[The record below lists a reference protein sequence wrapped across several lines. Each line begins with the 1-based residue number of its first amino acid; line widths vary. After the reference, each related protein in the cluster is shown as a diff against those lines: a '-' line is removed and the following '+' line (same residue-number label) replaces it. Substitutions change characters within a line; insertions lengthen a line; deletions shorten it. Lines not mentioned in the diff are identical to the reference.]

1 MEALLL
7 VVVGIFIGVLF
18 TVLWY
23 SMRTYWHRS
32 KELRSASAKARKEMQ
47 EKSLKARQDAHKAND
62 AIFRAGLRVFLLV
75 VAIVVASWIIW
86 SIVLI

>member
-7 VVVGIFIGVLF
+7 VVVGILIGVLF

-23 SMRTYWHRS
+23 SMRSYWHRS

-47 EKSLKARQDAHKAND
+47 EKSLKARQDSQKAND
-62 AIFRAGLRVFLLV
+62 AIFRAGLRVFVLV
-75 VAIVVASWIIW
+75 VALVVVSWIVW
-86 SIVLI
+86 NIVLM